1 MTIPHIV
8 LKFNDG
14 ITDTTSQVV
23 NEVKILQKS
32 LKDWGVLAANE
43 SIDGKF
49 GNKTLE
55 AVKLFQ
61 DKKSLQQDGIVG
73 KNTWAALLKVSP
85 SEIEIIPRSGSGNG
99 GSGHS
104 KSPFSG
110 NKRLIHNELIS
121 HGFSTVQCAAI
132 LGCVQQESSFNP
144 RAQEGPPPK
153 GLGLFQWS
161 FDRRNKVPAFTNSVA
176 TDIHNQVNLFV
187 QELNGSES
195 KAGSIL
201 RNAKNLDQAMQGM
214 KEYERFGI
222 EGKRRQYAEQILKDL
237 T

>member
-1 MTIPHIV
+1 MTRKHIV

-14 ITDTTSQVV
+14 ITDTTPAVV
-23 NEVKILQKS
+23 SEVKILQQV
-32 LKDWGVLAANE
+32 LKDWGVLDPNE

-73 KNTWAALLKVSP
+73 QNTWAALLKVSP
-85 SEIEIIPRSGSGNG
+85 SEIEIIPRSNPVQGN
-99 GSGHS
+99 
-104 KSPFSG
+104 SPFSG

-121 HGFSTVQCAAI
+121 HGFSIVQCAAI
-132 LGCVQQESSFNP
+132 LGCVQQESSFDP
-144 RAQEGPPPK
+144 SIQEGPPPK

-161 FDRRNKVPAFTNSVA
+161 FDRRNKVPALTNNDA

-187 QELNGSES
+187 HELETTE
-195 KAGSIL
+195 KEAGKIL
-201 RNAKNLDQAMQGM
+201 RSATTLEQAMKGM
-214 KEYERFGI
+214 DKFERPGV
-222 EGKRRQYAEQILKDL
+222 EGNRRKFAQQILNEL

>member
-1 MTIPHIV
+1 MASKHI
-8 LKFNDG
+8 LLQFNDG
-14 ITDTTSQVV
+14 ISDTTSQIV
-23 NEVKILQKS
+23 NEVKILQQL

-61 DKKSLQQDGIVG
+61 SKKALKQDGIVG
-73 KNTWAALLKVSP
+73 QNTWAALLKVNP
-85 SEIEIIPRSGSGNG
+85 SEVEIISRRSGPGNG
-99 GSGHS
+99 

-110 NKRLIHNELIS
+110 NKGIIHNELIS
-121 HGFSTVQCAAI
+121 NGFSIVQCAAI
-132 LGCVQQESSFNP
+132 LGTVQQESSFNP
-144 RAQEGPPPK
+144 RAEEGPPPK

-161 FDRRNKVPAFTNSVA
+161 SDRREKVPTFTSSIA
-176 TDIHNQVNLFV
+176 TDIKNQVNLFI

-195 KAGSIL
+195 KAGKQL
-201 RNAKNLDQAMQGM
+201 RSATTLDQAMDAMDLFERQG
-214 KEYERFGI
+214 I
-222 EGKRRQYAEQILKDL
+222 DGKRRQFSRDILKEL